1 MDLRHV
7 LSALRRRWYLPVV
20 VTGVCLLLA
29 FGWMAMQTPMYKATA
44 QVFVSSSSGA
54 STQTGGA
61 FAANAFAQAR
71 VASYAQLV
79 SSPQVLDPVIE
90 ALELDTKANQLAGSV
105 SAINPP
111 QTVLL
116 EVTAT
121 GTSAV
126 SAAAL
131 ANAAAEQLGDTI
143 EKLETASPNA
153 PSPIKVSVTKP
164 ASPPAAP
171 YSPNP
176 VTTLGLAGLLG
187 LALGIGLSLLREQ
200 FDTTIKTSRELTEL
214 SGATPLGII
223 GYDANAEGEP
233 LPALNQQAMR
243 SESFRTIRTNL
254 QYTDVD
260 NPPKVVAITSSVPD
274 EGKSTSACNLAITM
288 AQAGLRVCLVEADLR
303 RPRIA
308 SYLGID
314 SSVGLTDVLAGRIS
328 LNQALLPWNRYLLS
342 VLPSGTIPPNP
353 SELLASGQ
361 MRATLASLRESFDIV
376 IVDTAPLLAVADG
389 AIASS
394 IADGAIVLVRHGRT
408 TTDQFQKALDAL
420 GQVDAHVLGTVLNY
434 APQRKR
440 GGYGYNGYGYNGY
453 GYGYAAEGSGK
464 KRRFG
469 RKAKTTGT
477 VQLPQVPTASV
488 DPEAKIPE
496 PSANSPQG

>member
-7 LSALRRRWYLPVV
+7 LAALRRRWYLPVV
-20 VTGVCLLLA
+20 VTGLALLIA
-29 FGWMAMQTPMYKATA
+29 YAWMAMQVPMYKATA
-44 QVFVSSSSGA
+44 QVFVSSSTGA
-54 STQTGGA
+54 STQTGGQ
-61 FAANAFAQAR
+61 FAASTFAQAR

-90 ALELDTKANQLAGSV
+90 ELGLPNTANQLAGSV

-121 GTSAV
+121 ATSGT
-126 SAAAL
+126 AAAEL
-131 ANAAAEQLGDTI
+131 ANAAAAQLGDTI
-143 EKLETASPNA
+143 ETLETASPKA

-164 ASPPAAP
+164 AAPPTSP

-176 VTTLGLAGLLG
+176 MTTLGLAGLLG
-187 LALGIGLSLLREQ
+187 LALGIGLALLREQ
-200 FDTTIKTSRELTEL
+200 FDTTIKTSGELAEL
-214 SGATPLGII
+214 SGATPLGVI
-223 GYDANAEGEP
+223 GYDPDAETQP
-233 LPALNQQAMR
+233 LPALNQQALR

-260 NPPKVVAITSSVPD
+260 NPPKAVAITSSIPG
-274 EGKSTSACNLAITM
+274 EGKSTAACNLAITM

-308 SYLGID
+308 QYLGID
-314 SSVGLTDVLAGRIS
+314 SSVGLTDVLAGRVT
-328 LNQALLPWNRYLLS
+328 LEQALLPWNRYLLS

-361 MRATLASLRESFDIV
+361 MRATLSSLRESFDVV

-394 IADGAIVLVRHGRT
+394 IADGAILLVRHGRT
-408 TTDQFQKALDAL
+408 TTDQLAKALDAL
-420 GQVDAHVLGTVLNY
+420 HQVDAHVLGTVLNY
-434 APQRKR
+434 APHRKR
-440 GGYGYNGYGYNGY
+440 RGYGYSYGGYGYAYGY
-453 GYGYAAEGSGK
+453 SDRK

-469 RKAKTTGT
+469 RKSKDTQT
-477 VQLPQVPTASV
+477 VQLPVSPNPDPAAA
-488 DPEAKIPE
+488 PEAT
-496 PSANSPQG
+496 AGRQA